1 MELKGKYKLSYTL
14 DKEPKDLIF
23 EVELKLIEGLMK
35 PGQNVWYGVAKL
47 DGKPY
52 EKVDLSHCVNA
63 KIAAQ
68 RIGQG
73 LRDELKAKAKTAEQ
87 LFRIKKEEII

>member
-14 DKEPKDLIF
+14 DREPKDLLF

-35 PGQNVWYGVAKL
+35 PGQNVWHGVALL

-52 EKVDLSHCVNA
+52 DKVKLDYCVNA

-73 LRDELKAKAKTAEQ
+73 LRDDIKNKAKTEGQ
-87 LFRIKKEEII
+87 SFRIKKEEII

>member
-14 DKEPKDLIF
+14 DREPKDMTF
-23 EVELKLIEGLMK
+23 EVDIKLIEGLMK
-35 PGQNVWYGVAKL
+35 PGQNVWHGVALL

-52 EKVDLSHCVNA
+52 DKANLDYCVNA
-63 KIAAQ
+63 NLAAQ

-73 LRDELKAKAKTAEQ
+73 LRDKMKLKAKEEGHS
-87 LFRIKKEEII
+87 FRIKKEEIL

>member
-35 PGQNVWYGVAKL
+35 PGQNVWYGVATL

-52 EKVDLSHCVNA
+52 DKVKLDYCVNA

-73 LRDELKAKAKTAEQ
+73 MRDEMKLKAKAEGQSFK
-87 LFRIKKEEII
+87 IKKEEII

>member
-1 MELKGKYKLSYTL
+1 MELKGKYRLSYTL
-14 DKEPKDLIF
+14 DREPKDLTF

-35 PGQNVWYGVAKL
+35 PGQNVWCGSALL

-52 EKVDLSHCVNA
+52 DKVKLDYCVNA
-63 KIAAQ
+63 RIAAQ

-73 LRDELKAKAKTAEQ
+73 MRDEIKAKAKEDGQ
-87 LFRIKKEEII
+87 SFRIKKEEVL